1 MKVFGLILLS
11 LISVSCNKSS
21 GDAVSNP
28 LTEKRSEEV
37 KDLPPVGEI
46 THATIRDSAGRSAN
60 CENTL
65 FFSKYLKSKNNYF
78 MSYARKTIVSDSNQ
92 RPLLKKLGA
101 ELDYQDLSQIDAS
114 IIKQTVFDA
123 NHVTVEEGDIL
134 IGSVSGH
141 YDAVFALKIL
151 GENDGCLDV
160 EYKLLK
166 FRYH

>member
-1 MKVFGLILLS
+1 MKVIGLILLS
-11 LISVSCNKSS
+11 LISVSCNKSI
-21 GDAVSNP
+21 GDSVSNQP
-28 LTEKRSEEV
+28 EGKYVEEM
-37 KDLPPVGEI
+37 KDLPLIGEI
-46 THATIRDSAGRSAN
+46 AHATIRDSAGRSAN

-78 MSYARKTIVSDSNQ
+78 MSYARKTILSNSNQ
-92 RPLLKKLGA
+92 LPLLKKLSA
-101 ELDYQDLSQIDAS
+101 EFDYQDLSQIDAS
-114 IIKQTVFDA
+114 IIKKTVFDA

-134 IGSVSGH
+134 IGSVDGH

-151 GENDGCLDV
+151 GETDGCLDI